1 MSKEIEWNHKTSASV
16 EEGFMGRN
24 SEEKEEFFEVI
35 EIYYIFFQVMKNSI
49 ASLYTVFSTS
59 KRTQKDTV

>member
-1 MSKEIEWNHKTSASV
+1 
-16 EEGFMGRN
+16 MGRN
-24 SEEKEEFFEVI
+24 LEEKEEFFEVI